1 MSAPVVVVTGGASGI
16 GRATCAKLLAEGMS
30 LAVLDLDGD
39 AAKVAAGEGGLGVA
53 ADVSLEADVQRA
65 FGAVFDT
72 FGRVDVLVN
81 NAGISGGP
89 DVTLLHTTSVEDFDR
104 VHGVNSRGV
113 FLCSKAVIPSMIAQ
127 GGGHIITVASVA
139 SQIVFPGRVAYN
151 ASKGAALM
159 LARSIAVDYAAHG
172 IRSNAVCP
180 GFVETPLTQWR
191 LDIPELRKQIES
203 WIPLD
208 RVAQPDDIADAIAV
222 LASGRMSYM
231 TGHAL
236 IVDGGWTAQ

>member
-1 MSAPVVVVTGGASGI
+1 MTAPVVVVTGGASGI

-39 AAKVAAGEGGLGVA
+39 AAKLAAGPDGLGVA
-53 ADVSLEADVQRA
+53 ADVSREPDVERA
-65 FGAVFDT
+65 FGAVLDT

-81 NAGISGGP
+81 NAGIHGGP
-89 DVTLLHTTSVEDFDR
+89 DVTLLHTTSVEDFER

-113 FLCSKAVIPSMIAQ
+113 FLCSKAVIPGMIAQ
-127 GGGHIITVASVA
+127 GAGHIITVASVA
-139 SQIVFPGRVAYN
+139 SMYVFPGRVAYN

-159 LARSIAVDYAAHG
+159 LAKSMAVDYAEHG
-172 IRSNAVCP
+172 IRSNAICP

-191 LDIPELRKQIES
+191 LDIPELRKEVELR
-203 WIPLD
+203 IPMN
-208 RVAQPDDIADAIAV
+208 RVAQPDEIADAIAV
-222 LASGRMSYM
+222 LASGRMGYL

-236 IVDGGWTAQ
+236 IIDGGWTAL